1 MIACPV
7 HPELLRHLVHR
18 ENLTFVLIA
27 AKKIKFGFVSA
38 FLTEILLEGET
49 THSEF
54 MYNLYLSII
63 SMFDLSNILKKVIC
77 ATESPLGKLKG
88 DCFKSNQ
95 QSIGESPP

>member
-1 MIACPV
+1 MIPTITTASNYCDRPSGA
-7 HPELLRHLVHR
+7 PRIAETFGSQSSR

-63 SMFDLSNILKKVIC
+63 SMFDLSNIF
-77 ATESPLGKLKG
+77 EKG
-88 DCFKSNQ
+88 DLRN
-95 QSIGESPP
+95 